1 MEQVRHE
8 PACWPDGFYHLLF
21 VLVHPGTPASHFGGK
36 YAGPKCSNVSK
47 AATVATIYATGHE
60 NRHDFFGKP
69 AFSSS
74 RVGSEQEQIEMP
86 GGTSPTC
93 IRSPFRYYR
102 G

>member
-21 VLVHPGTPASHFGGK
+21 VLVYPGTPASHFGGK

-60 NRHDFFGKP
+60 NRHDFSWKASIFLQG
-69 AFSSS
+69 
-74 RVGSEQEQIEMP
+74 RLR
-86 GGTSPTC
+86 GGADRDTRWYVPDVHS
-93 IRSPFRYYR
+93 
-102 G
+102 